1 MNTARC
7 YFAGFGTQTAAIAA
21 GSGPPAIATVESY
34 DGTNW
39 TAVNSMNTARMSLA
53 GCGTTTAGLVFG
65 GAPASTDTEN
75 WDGTSWSTK
84 PSLATGRQL
93 LGGSGTST
101 AGLGFGGRNPSFT
114 GATEEFTGETITG
127 NVKTFSTS

>member
-1 MNTARC
+1 
-7 YFAGFGTQTAAIAA
+7 
-21 GSGPPAIATVESY
+21 
-34 DGTNW
+34 
-39 TAVNSMNTARMSLA
+39 MNTARMSLA

-65 GAPASTDTEN
+65 GAPASAVTEN

-114 GATEEFTGETITG
+114 GATEEFTGETTAG